1 MKILVADDDA
11 QLQRALRITL
21 ASRGYDVVAARDGAE
36 AIELAASAHP
46 DLLLLDLGMPNVDGM
61 DVIRA
66 VRAWSN
72 VPILVL
78 SGRTDS
84 AEKVEALDAGADDYV
99 TKPFAMDELLA
110 RIRARARA
118 TNSAESDAATIA
130 IGDLVVDLAAK
141 TIRRAGGPGGPGGD
155 GAGAGGAG
163 GDGAGAGGAGDG
175 PAASVRLTPTEWRL
189 LELFLRNPGRLLTR
203 EMLLSDV
210 WGPYHRNDAG
220 YLRLYVAQLRRKL
233 EPVPSEPRHFLN
245 EPGLGYRFEP

>member
-36 AIELAASAHP
+36 AIDLAASAHP
-46 DLLLLDLGMPNVDGM
+46 DLVLLDLGMPNVDGM

-66 VRAWSN
+66 VRAWSK

-118 TNSAESDAATIA
+118 TGGAESDAATVA

-155 GAGAGGAG
+155 GAGAGDP
-163 GDGAGAGGAGDG
+163 GDGA
-175 PAASVRLTPTEWRL
+175 AASVRLTPTEWRL

>member
-66 VRAWSN
+66 VRAWSK

-84 AEKVEALDAGADDYV
+84 AEMVEALDAGADDYV

-155 GAGAGGAG
+155 GAGAGDP
-163 GDGAGAGGAGDG
+163 GDGA
-175 PAASVRLTPTEWRL
+175 AASVRLTPTEWRL

>member
-141 TIRRAGGPGGPGGD
+141 TIRRAGGPGRPGGD
-155 GAGAGGAG
+155 GAGAGDP
-163 GDGAGAGGAGDG
+163 GDGA
-175 PAASVRLTPTEWRL
+175 AASVRLTPTEWRL

>member
-1 MKILVADDDA
+1 MRILLADDDD

-21 ASRGYDVVAARDGAE
+21 GARGYEVIAARDGAE
-36 AIELAASAHP
+36 AIDLAANAHP
-46 DLLLLDLGMPNVDGM
+46 DLIVLDLGMPKVEGV

-66 VRAWSN
+66 VRAWSR

-118 TNSAESDAATIA
+118 TAGEEPDAASFA

-141 TIRRAGGPGGPGGD
+141 TVGRRPGSS
-155 GAGAGGAG
+155 GAEGGA
-163 GDGAGAGGAGDG
+163 
-175 PAASVRLTPTEWRL
+175 AASVRLTPTEWRL
-189 LELFLRNPGRLLTR
+189 LELFLRNPGKLLTR
-203 EMLLSDV
+203 QMLLSEV
-210 WGPYHRNDAG
+210 WGPYHANDAG

-233 EPVPSEPRHFLN
+233 EEVPSEPRHFLN

>member
-1 MKILVADDDA
+1 MRILLADDDD

-21 ASRGYDVVAARDGAE
+21 TARGYDVLSARDGAE
-36 AIELAASAHP
+36 AIDLAANGHP
-46 DLLLLDLGMPNVDGM
+46 DLILLDLGMPRVDGL

-66 VRAWSN
+66 VRAWSDL
-72 VPILVL
+72 PILVL
-78 SGRTDS
+78 SGRADS

-110 RIRARARA
+110 RIRARSRRPAGGADEALVR
-118 TNSAESDAATIA
+118 
-130 IGDLVVDLAAK
+130 IGDLEVDLAAK
-141 TIRRAGGPGGPGGD
+141 TVRRAGGAEAAGEH
-155 GAGAGGAG
+155 GARE
-163 GDGAGAGGAGDG
+163 
-175 PAASVRLTPTEWRL
+175 AAIRLTPTEWRL
-189 LELFLRNPGRLLTR
+189 LELFVRNPGKLLTR

>member
-1 MKILVADDDA
+1 MKILLADDDE

-21 ASRGYDVVAARDGAE
+21 GARGYEVISARDGAE
-36 AIELAASAHP
+36 AIDLAANAHP
-46 DLLLLDLGMPNVDGM
+46 DLIILDLGMPRVDGV

-84 AEKVEALDAGADDYV
+84 AEKVDALDAGADDYV

-118 TNSAESDAATIA
+118 ASGDEADAASVS
-130 IGDLVVDLAAK
+130 IGDLTVDLAAK
-141 TIRRAGGPGGPGGD
+141 TIR
-155 GAGAGGAG
+155 GAATGGA
-163 GDGAGAGGAGDG
+163 
-175 PAASVRLTPTEWRL
+175 AASVRLTPTEWRL
-189 LELFLRNPGRLLTR
+189 LELFLKNPGKLLTR
-203 EMLLSDV
+203 QMLLGEV
-210 WGPYHRNDAG
+210 WGPYHANDAG

-233 EPVPSEPRHFLN
+233 EPVPSEPRYFLT
-245 EPGLGYRFEP
+245 EPGMGYRFEP

>member
-1 MKILVADDDA
+1 MKILIADDDE

-21 ASRGYDVVAARDGAE
+21 TARGYEVVAAHDGAE
-36 AIELAASAHP
+36 AIDVAANAHP
-46 DLLLLDLGMPNVDGM
+46 DLILLDLGMPRVEGV

-84 AEKVEALDAGADDYV
+84 AEKVDALDAGADDYV

-118 TNSAESDAATIA
+118 ASGDEADAATIA
-130 IGDLVVDLAAK
+130 IGDLTVDLAAK
-141 TIRRAGGPGGPGGD
+141 TIR
-155 GAGAGGAG
+155 
-163 GDGAGAGGAGDG
+163 GAGDG
-175 PAASVRLTPTEWRL
+175 GTVASVRLTPTEWRL
-189 LELFLRNPGRLLTR
+189 LELFLKNPGKLLTR
-203 EMLLSDV
+203 QMLLGEV
-210 WGPYHRNDAG
+210 WGPYHANDAG

-233 EPVPSEPRHFLN
+233 EPVPSEPRHFLT
-245 EPGLGYRFEP
+245 EPGMGYRFEP

>member
-110 RIRARARA
+110 RMRA

-155 GAGAGGAG
+155 GAGAGGPG
-163 GDGAGAGGAGDG
+163 GDG

-245 EPGLGYRFEP
+245 DPGLGYRFEP

>member
-1 MKILVADDDA
+1 MRILLADDDE

-21 ASRGYDVVAARDGAE
+21 GARGYEIIAAHDGAE
-36 AIELAASAHP
+36 AIDLAANAHP
-46 DLLLLDLGMPNVDGM
+46 DLILLDLGMPKVEGV

-66 VRAWSN
+66 VRAWSK

-118 TNSAESDAATIA
+118 TAGEEPDAAAFA

-141 TIRRAGGPGGPGGD
+141 TVGRPSGSPGAE
-155 GAGAGGAG
+155 AGA
-163 GDGAGAGGAGDG
+163 
-175 PAASVRLTPTEWRL
+175 AASVRLTPTEWRL
-189 LELFLRNPGRLLTR
+189 LELFLRNPGKLLTR
-203 EMLLSDV
+203 QMLLSEV
-210 WGPYHRNDAG
+210 WGPYHANDAG

-233 EPVPSEPRHFLN
+233 EPIPSEPKHFLT
-245 EPGLGYRFEP
+245 EPGMGYRFEP

>member
-1 MKILVADDDA
+1 MRILVADDDA

-21 ASRGYDVVAARDGAE
+21 ASRGYDVVTARDGTA
-36 AIELAASAHP
+36 AIELAASTHP
-46 DLLLLDLGMPNVDGM
+46 DLVLLDLGMPQVDGM

-66 VRAWSN
+66 VRAWSK

-118 TNSAESDAATIA
+118 TESDEPDAATVA
-130 IGDLVVDLAAK
+130 IGDLEVDLAAK
-141 TIRRAGGPGGPGGD
+141 TIRRAPGARGEEQ
-155 GAGAGGAG
+155 A
-163 GDGAGAGGAGDG
+163 

-189 LELFLRNPGRLLTR
+189 LELFVRNPGKLLTR
-203 EMLLSDV
+203 QMLLSEV
-210 WGPYHRNDAG
+210 WGPYHANDAG

-233 EPVPSEPRHFLN
+233 EEVPSEPRHFLN
-245 EPGLGYRFEP
+245 EPGLGYRIEP

>member
-46 DLLLLDLGMPNVDGM
+46 DLVLLDLGMPNVDGM

-66 VRAWSN
+66 VRAWSS

-118 TNSAESDAATIA
+118 SGGAEADAASVA

-141 TIRRAGGPGGPGGD
+141 TIRRAGGTDGPAADAGSGPGEGS
-155 GAGAGGAG
+155 
-163 GDGAGAGGAGDG
+163 
-175 PAASVRLTPTEWRL
+175 AASVRLTPTEWRL
-189 LELFLRNPGRLLTR
+189 LELFLRNPGKLLTR

>member
-1 MKILVADDDA
+1 MRILLADDDE

-21 ASRGYDVVAARDGAE
+21 GARGYEVIAAHDGAE
-36 AIELAASAHP
+36 AIDLAANAHP
-46 DLLLLDLGMPNVDGM
+46 DLILLDLGMPKVEGV

-66 VRAWSN
+66 VRAWSK

-84 AEKVEALDAGADDYV
+84 AEKVDALDAGADDYV

-118 TNSAESDAATIA
+118 VSGDESDAATVA

-141 TIRRAGGPGGPGGD
+141 TIRRAPGAS
-155 GAGAGGAG
+155 GAEQSA
-163 GDGAGAGGAGDG
+163 
-175 PAASVRLTPTEWRL
+175 AASVRLTPTEWRL
-189 LELFLRNPGRLLTR
+189 LEQFVRNPGKLLTR
-203 EMLLSDV
+203 QMLLSEV
-210 WGPYHRNDAG
+210 WGPYHANDAG

-233 EPVPSEPRHFLN
+233 EEVPSEPRHFLN

>member
-1 MKILVADDDA
+1 MRILVADDDA

-21 ASRGYDVVAARDGAE
+21 ASRGYDVVAAHDGAE

-46 DLLLLDLGMPNVDGM
+46 DLVLLDLGMPQVDGM

-66 VRAWSN
+66 VRAWSK

-118 TNSAESDAATIA
+118 TESDEPDAATVA
-130 IGDLVVDLAAK
+130 IGDLEVDLAAK
-141 TIRRAGGPGGPGGD
+141 TIQRRPG
-155 GAGAGGAG
+155 ALSEEQA
-163 GDGAGAGGAGDG
+163 

-189 LELFLRNPGRLLTR
+189 LEQFVRNPGKLLTR
-203 EMLLSDV
+203 QMLLSEV
-210 WGPYHRNDAG
+210 WGPYHANDAG

-233 EPVPSEPRHFLN
+233 EEVPSEPRHFLN